1 VLKLLFIFL
10 NFSLMCTFLF
20 LSDSG
25 VFPIVAGDAI
35 LRGERER
42 WYLAKCTSL
51 YLYDTCCMISCVV
64 IYVRQCKYFYI
75 RVICYI
81 SVFQH
86 IVFRL
91 MIGP

>member
-42 WYLAKCTSL
+42 DGILPIVQVF
-51 YLYDTCCMISCVV
+51 TCMTHVV
-64 IYVRQCKYFYI
+64 
-75 RVICYI
+75 
-81 SVFQH
+81 
-86 IVFRL
+86 
-91 MIGP
+91 